1 MNLRCRNGV
10 GGDVIVEEDFLD
22 EFEGVKD
29 RGKNEESRRLEV
41 ERVTEENSVSVFW

>member
-10 GGDVIVEEDFLD
+10 GGDDIVDEDFLD

-29 RGKNEESRRLEV
+29 RGRKEESRSLEV
-41 ERVTEENSVSVFW
+41 ERVTGEESVSVV